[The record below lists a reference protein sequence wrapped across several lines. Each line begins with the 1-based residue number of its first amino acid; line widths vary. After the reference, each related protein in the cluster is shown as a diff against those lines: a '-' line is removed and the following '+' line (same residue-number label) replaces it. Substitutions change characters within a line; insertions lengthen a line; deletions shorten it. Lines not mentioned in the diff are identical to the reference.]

1 HPTANTGAPPAGNGR
16 SVQLSP
22 PSELANPSPPLVA
35 LYIRFGCRSSKA
47 MLNIVLFGLIPMS
60 MRLQLVPPSLLR
72 NRTPT
77 SLWNEA
83 PAATQIVFG
92 SPGTSRISRQY
103 VWPLGFSGSSL
114 ALAPSA
120 PP

>member
-1 HPTANTGAPPAGNGR
+1 
-16 SVQLSP
+16 
-22 PSELANPSPPLVA
+22 
-35 LYIRFGCRSSKA
+35 

-60 MRLQLVPPSLLR
+60 VRLQLVPPSLLR

-114 ALAPSA
+114 ALAQCA
-120 PP
+120 PRSVLLNRPARPMARTVHDRQRATGT